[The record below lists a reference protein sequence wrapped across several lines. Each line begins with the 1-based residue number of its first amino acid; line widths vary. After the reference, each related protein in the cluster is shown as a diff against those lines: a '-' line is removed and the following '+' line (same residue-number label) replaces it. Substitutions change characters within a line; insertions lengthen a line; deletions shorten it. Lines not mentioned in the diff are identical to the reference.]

1 MSFKS
6 VFPGTHRQ
14 TGLRHTSASARHL
27 HLTRLVLSFAVLVFS
42 GASARAQSALDG
54 FDPNANNAVRMVV
67 VQPDGKMLIAG
78 DFTTLA
84 PNGGATVTR
93 NRIARLNADGTLD
106 TAFNPNANGLILSMA
121 LQTDGKVLV
130 CGTFTTIGGQTRNR
144 LARLDGTTGL
154 ADSFDPNPNNLV
166 YTVAVQTDGKIL
178 AGGDFTTIG
187 GQTRNRLARLDAAT
201 GLADAFDPNADTIVF
216 TLLLQ
221 PDGKILAAGNFTT
234 IGGQTRNHIARLD
247 PATGVADAFNP
258 DADNNVLCLATQP
271 DGKLLVG
278 GIFTTIGGQ
287 ARGRMARLDP
297 STGLADSFN
306 ANVSSN
312 IGNVINVITVQPD
325 GQILV
330 GGNFASIGGQMRS
343 NAARLNPINALAD
356 SFSPNP
362 NSFVNSNGI
371 VLQPDGKILLAG
383 GFTTLSPDGGSAV
396 TRNRIARLETG
407 GRVDQT
413 LDNLNLGGTGPKVFA
428 TAVQPEGKILIGGS
442 FSSVLGV
449 TRNNIARLNADGTL
463 DTGFNPNAS
472 AEVSS
477 IAVQLDGKIVVGGG
491 FTSIGGQTRNSLAR
505 LDAATGLADSFNP
518 NGNGNVHAIVLQAD
532 GKVLVGGSFT
542 TIGGQTRNRIARL
555 DAATGLADSFNPN
568 ADGVVLTIGVQAD
581 GKILVGGDF
590 TIVGGEARLGI
601 ARLEPVAGAADA
613 FNPNANGQVTAI
625 VLQPDGKIL
634 AGGIFTNIGGQSR
647 GRIARLDAVSGL
659 ADSFNPNADSD
670 VISIA
675 LQADGKVLASGV
687 FASVGGQPRSAIA
700 RLEPATGLADSFNP
714 AADSI
719 VHAIAVQSDG
729 KILAGGEFAS
739 IGGQTRNRFGRLT
752 NDTIA
757 AQNLSVTKTSVTWTR
772 TGSSPQLSR
781 VTFEDSPDGVSYNFL
796 GHGTATGNNWTLTGL
811 NFSIQQ
817 NLFIR
822 ARGFYRSGSVNGSE
836 SIQESVRNVFL
847 SATPTPTPTPSPTP
861 PTLGNISTRLRVET
875 GDNALIG
882 GFIVTG
888 AAPKS
893 VLVRAIGPSLSL
905 AGKLANPML
914 ELHDLTGTL
923 LASNDNWM
931 DSANRQEI
939 IDTTIPPSND
949 LESAILATLDPG
961 AYTAIMRGVN
971 NSTGIGLVEAYDL
984 SIGTDS
990 ILANISTRGLVQTG
1004 DDVMIGGFIIV
1015 GDEPQTVLVRAI
1027 GPSLPLAGKLADPE
1041 LDLHNPDGSILAS
1054 NDNWRSTQEQAI
1066 IDTTIPPTNDLES
1079 AILAT
1084 LAPNGYTAIVRGNN
1098 GTTGVALVEAYQLD
1112 N

>member
-14 TGLRHTSASARHL
+14 TGLRQTSASARHL
-27 HLTRLVLSFAVLVFS
+27 HLTRLVLSLAVMVCF

-54 FDPNANNAVRMVV
+54 FDPNANNAVRMVI

-93 NRIARLNADGTLD
+93 NRIARLNGDGTLD

-121 LQTDGKVLV
+121 LQSDGKVLV

-144 LARLDGTTGL
+144 LARLDKTTGL

-187 GQTRNRLARLDAAT
+187 GQARNRLARLDAAT

-221 PDGKILAAGNFTT
+221 TDGKILAAGNFTT

-247 PATGVADAFNP
+247 PATGLADAFNP

-297 STGLADSFN
+297 STGLADSYN

-330 GGNFASIGGQMRS
+330 GGNFASIGGQTRT

-383 GFTTLSPDGGSAV
+383 GFTTLSPDGGTAV

-407 GRVDQT
+407 GRVDRT
-413 LDNLNLGGTGPKVFA
+413 LNDLNLGGVDPFVA
-428 TAVQPEGKILIGGS
+428 AIAVQPDGKILIGGS
-442 FSSVLGV
+442 FTSVLGV
-449 TRNNIARLNADGTL
+449 TQNNVARLNTDGTL
-463 DTGFNPNAS
+463 DLVFNPDPNGP
-472 AEVSS
+472 VTT
-477 IAVQLDGKIVVGGG
+477 IAVQTDGKILVGGGFSFIGGQTRNRIARLSGGTADSFNPDANGFVETIALQPDGKIVVGGG
-491 FTSIGGQTRNSLAR
+491 FT
-505 LDAATGLADSFNP
+505 
-518 NGNGNVHAIVLQAD
+518 NV
-532 GKVLVGGSFT
+532 
-542 TIGGQTRNRIARL
+542 GGQTRNRIARL
-555 DAATGLADSFNPN
+555 DAASGLADAFNPMADDFVFTVAVQADGKILAGGDFFNIGGEQRREMARLESATGTADALDPQLDSRLRSIVVQPDGKILVGGLFTTVSAQLRSRIARLDPMSGLPDAFDPNANDEVGSTALQADGRVLASGLFTTIGGQSRTRIARLDAVNGLADSFNP
-568 ADGVVLTIGVQAD
+568 
-581 GKILVGGDF
+581 
-590 TIVGGEARLGI
+590 
-601 ARLEPVAGAADA
+601 AADSDV
-613 FNPNANGQVTAI
+613 NALAV
-625 VLQPDGKIL
+625 QPDGKIL
-634 AGGIFTNIGGQSR
+634 AGGIFS
-647 GRIARLDAVSGL
+647 
-659 ADSFNPNADSD
+659 
-670 VISIA
+670 
-675 LQADGKVLASGV
+675 
-687 FASVGGQPRSAIA
+687 
-700 RLEPATGLADSFNP
+700 
-714 AADSI
+714 
-719 VHAIAVQSDG
+719 
-729 KILAGGEFAS
+729 S
-739 IGGQTRNRFGRLT
+739 IGGQTRSRFARLS
-752 NDTIA
+752 NDTNA
-757 AQNLSVTKTSVTWTR
+757 EQNLSVTQTSVTWTR
-772 TGSSPQLSR
+772 SGSSPQFFR
-781 VTFEDSPDGVSYNFL
+781 VTFEDSSDGVNYSFL
-796 GHGTATGNNWTLTGL
+796 GHGTATGSMWTLTGL
-811 NFSIQQ
+811 NFSLQQ
-817 NLFIR
+817 NLYIR
-822 ARGFYRSGSVNGSE
+822 ARGYYRTGFQNGSE
-836 SIQESVRNVFL
+836 SIQESVKNVFL
-847 SATPTPTPTPSPTP
+847 SPTPTPTPTPTPIP

-875 GDNALIG
+875 GDNVLIG

-923 LASNDNWM
+923 LESNDNWM
-931 DSANRQEI
+931 DSPNKQEI

-984 SIGTDS
+984 SIGADS

-1027 GPSLPLAGKLADPE
+1027 GPSLPLPGKLADPE
-1041 LDLHNPDGSILAS
+1041 LDLHNSDGSLLAS

-1066 IDTTIPPTNDLES
+1066 IDTTIPPSNDLES

-1084 LAPNGYTAIVRGNN
+1084 LAPNGYTAIVRGKN